1 MVNDTFI
8 ENRHTSECNHV
19 LCKFLV
25 RSTNKLFEMKI
36 FVPFLERCSKPVS
49 ESTSLRES
57 FAINAFTKIMVSKFI
72 KVSAFNENK
81 YKGLNK
87 RKNKSFC
94 S

>member
-1 MVNDTFI
+1 MLQTGIRIDILTRI
-8 ENRHTSECNHV
+8 LCNK
-19 LCKFLV
+19 C
-25 RSTNKLFEMKI
+25 
-36 FVPFLERCSKPVS
+36 
-49 ESTSLRES
+49 
-57 FAINAFTKIMVSKFI
+57 FAKIMVSKFI